1 MKGLGNY
8 LLFLGKMFVNR
19 ERFSVYLKRFFE
31 ESVDIGVNSLFFV
44 GMVALFIGAVSAVQ
58 TAYNLVNPIYPL
70 FLIGLVVRDMSI
82 LEIAPTLT
90 AVIFAGKVGS
100 NIASQLGNMRIS
112 EQIDAIDVM
121 GINAIS
127 YLVLPKVLAA
137 IVVFPC
143 LVILAGFLAI
153 YGGYAAGTL
162 GGLVTPS
169 DYIYG
174 IRFDFAPF
182 SVVVA
187 LVKAFIFGFLV
198 VSISAYKGFYV
209 RGGALEVGRASTFA
223 VTNSCIAIFLADYLL
238 AELLTN

>member
-1 MKGLGNY
+1 MKGFGKY
-8 LLFLGKMFVNR
+8 LIFLGRMFVGR
-19 ERFSVYLKRFFE
+19 ERLPVYVRRFFD
-31 ESVDIGVNSLFFV
+31 ESVDIGINSLFFV
-44 GMVALFIGAVSAVQ
+44 SMVALFIGAVSAVQ
-58 TAYNLVNPIYPL
+58 TAYNLVDPLYPL

-121 GINAIS
+121 GINAVS
-127 YLVLPKVLAA
+127 YLVLPKVLAG
-137 IVVFPC
+137 VFVFPC
-143 LVILAGFLAI
+143 LVVIAGFLSI
-153 YGGYAAGTL
+153 YGGYFAGTF
-162 GGLVTPS
+162 GGLVTAN

-174 IRFDFAPF
+174 IRFDFQQF
-182 SVVVA
+182 GIVVA
-187 LVKAFIFGFLV
+187 LIKSVIFGFLV

-209 RGGALEVGRASTFA
+209 RGGALEVGKASTMA
-223 VTNSCIAIFLADYLL
+223 VTNSCIAIFVADYLV